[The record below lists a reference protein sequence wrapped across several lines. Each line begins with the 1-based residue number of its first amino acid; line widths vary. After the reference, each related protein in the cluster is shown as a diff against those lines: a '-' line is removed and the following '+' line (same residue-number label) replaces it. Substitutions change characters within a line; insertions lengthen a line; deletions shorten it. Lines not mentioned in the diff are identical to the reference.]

1 MSDLRVELLYTI
13 DCPHW
18 ERVRVDLHRVLSE
31 GAIETPIQLVLVGNQ
46 DDAEFLEFVGSPTVR
61 VNGEDVVP
69 PPAGMGP
76 GIGCRLYRQPDG
88 TVSGRIPESLLR
100 EVIRSHRQGRLEAFQ
115 REESAKVAIAALQAT
130 ADEERAPAQGER
142 ATADQ
147 ECATARGERATAD
160 QERAPAGDG
169 GAPAQQE
176 D

>member
-31 GAIETPIQLVLVGNQ
+31 GAIETPIQLVLVGDH

-69 PPAGMGP
+69 PPDGMGP

-88 TVSGRIPESLLR
+88 TASGRIPESVLR
-100 EVIRSHRQGRLEAFQ
+100 EAIRSHRQGRLETFQ
-115 REESAKVAIAALQAT
+115 REESAKVAIAALEAT
-130 ADEERAPAQGER
+130 AEEERAAVQGEG
-142 ATADQ
+142 AA
-147 ECATARGERATAD
+147 AAHG
-160 QERAPAGDG
+160 RAPAGDG